1 MIPDLDIYRTAN
13 VLVQHRGDDAQVE
26 ATGRTYAIF
35 R

>member
-1 MIPDLDIYRTAN
+1 MIPDIEIYRAAN
-13 VLVQHRGDDAQVE
+13 VLVKHHGDDAQVE